1 MDSLQCLQDSVS
13 RVTEHW
19 DGTHPED
26 VLAEP
31 EMAEWQV
38 LVEETVGY
46 GRDSHRW
53 KLTRAIPCANE
64 DAARERAWELAEQ
77 FQPEHPASPDGRR
90 IYEVGTDSWLVHVPG
105 ATTDFHFR
113 VTAARLVAAYD
124 KDGDAIF

>member
-1 MDSLQCLQDSVS
+1 MQGLQDSVS

-26 VLAEP
+26 GLAAQGL
-31 EMAEWQV
+31 AEWQV
-38 LVEETVGY
+38 LLEETIGY
-46 GRDSHRW
+46 GQELYRW
-53 KLTRAIPCANE
+53 KLTRAIPCESE
-64 DAARERAWELAEQ
+64 DAARNRAWELAEGYE
-77 FQPEHPASPDGRR
+77 PEHPMMPQGRR

-124 KDGDAIF
+124 KDGDSLL